1 MDGHSSFEFLVMLV
15 REWQYVGACGCGAFS
30 LVCCVHVLPLPFSQ
44 ESLRAR
50 SCRAVSGTKAWWY
63 EWTWSQVFFPDILVR
78 LVNNSTTMYICAWVL
93 L

>member
-15 REWQYVGACGCGAFS
+15 REWQYVGTCGCEAFS
-30 LVCCVHVLPLPFSQ
+30 LVCCARVLPLPFSQ
-44 ESLRAR
+44 ESLRAG
-50 SCRAVSGTKAWWY
+50 SCRAVSGTKSMVVWMDMV
-63 EWTWSQVFFPDILVR
+63 TGIFRDILVR

>member
-1 MDGHSSFEFLVMLV
+1 MDGHSYFEFLAMLV

-44 ESLRAR
+44 ESLRAG
-50 SCRAVSGTKAWWY
+50 SCRAVSGTKVWWCG
-63 EWTWSQVFFPDILVR
+63 WIWSEAFFRDILVR
-78 LVNNSTTMYICAWVL
+78 LVNNSATMYICAWVL